1 MRKSTKLMAGLG
13 VVAGLGV
20 ALAPLATFAEGEPT
34 VDSLGLDHLTVVISS
49 SCQMTSGVADNPDTQ
64 GTDESA
70 YTAFENY
77 YKVTMPAGSARTL
90 GTAQRTDS
98 AGTPLSGA
106 TQTALHVQCNDAY
119 PSGTTVSAATTG
131 HGWSIK
137 GAGTVLTGATTG
149 DTIPNSDPS
158 DGATSGWGV
167 KLTKVDTNG
176 DTTIVSDYTDYFH
189 LPTAATVIA
198 YGSTAGAD
206 ATVTIDSYKVSA
218 AADQSA
224 DTYTGTATYTFVHP
238 QG

>member
-20 ALAPLATFAEGEPT
+20 ALAPLATFADT
-34 VDSLGLDHLTVVISS
+34 TNLGVDHLTVVIESG
-49 SCQMTSGVADNPDTQ
+49 CEMTSGQADNPDTT

-70 YTAFENY
+70 YTPFENY

-90 GTAQRTDS
+90 GTAQRTD
-98 AGTPLSGA
+98 AGGTALSGA
-106 TQTALHVQCNDAY
+106 TQTELHVQCNDAY
-119 PSGTTVSAATTG
+119 PTGTSVSAATTG

-167 KLTKVDTNG
+167 KLAKTDTNG
-176 DTTIVSDYTDYFH
+176 DTAIASGYTDYKA
-189 LPTAATVIA
+189 LPTTATVVA

-206 ATVTIDSYKVSA
+206 AEVTIDSYKVSA

-224 DTYTGTATYTFVHP
+224 DTYTGTATYTFVAP
-238 QG
+238 QA